1 MYAIQMI
8 ALGKK
13 LSNVY
18 AGLCAPICRKY
29 GLNQTC
35 FDVLMYCAN
44 NPDQNTA
51 RDLCEVRG
59 VKSGIASV
67 AVEALETAGLLDR
80 LPDPLD
86 RRKHRLVPTEK
97 ASGVI
102 SDGRAMQ
109 ALFTGTLRSGITDA
123 EFAALES
130 LTAKIE
136 ANMAMLKKEEQ

>member
-80 LPDPLD
+80 LPDSLD
-86 RRKHRLVPTEK
+86 RRKHRLVPTDK

-109 ALFTGTLRSGITDA
+109 ALFTGTLRNGITDA

-136 ANMAMLKKEEQ
+136 ANMEMLRKEEQ

>member
-13 LSNVY
+13 LSNAY

-109 ALFTGTLRSGITDA
+109 ALFTGTLRNGITDA

-136 ANMAMLKKEEQ
+136 ANMAMLRKEEQ